1 MEKVKIWIYAEV
13 KDNRPA
19 SVYYELLSKAAE
31 ETRGVEHAE
40 ICALVAGDSLNPV
53 IDLLKQSGADKI
65 YAADDERLKDYN
77 CQNYSEVIV
86 KAAET
91 YTPDIFLFGATG
103 RGAEIAPTV
112 AAKLKTGLAAHGV
125 DISIGADGTLGTS
138 VPAFGG
144 KVVSEIL
151 TPTHKPQMASV
162 RPGILDNK
170 SLSAKEH
177 VELISLDTDILSHI
191 NSTETFV
198 SFEPNTENGDSLEEA
213 KIVVCAGRGV
223 MTDEAWQD
231 LQRLA
236 KVLNASIG
244 YTRSFLDNGFLQ
256 DESGMIGA
264 SGISVKPDLYIGF
277 GVSGATHHVCGI
289 NKAKY
294 IISVNKDPQAKMFR
308 YSDVGAVSDADKMIK
323 LLIEQFEA

>member
-53 IDLLKQSGADKI
+53 IDLL
-65 YAADDERLKDYN
+65 
-77 CQNYSEVIV
+77 QNYSEVIV

-162 RPGILDNK
+162 RLGILDNK

-177 VELISLDTDILSHI
+177 VELISLDTDILSNI

-198 SFEPNTENGDSLEEA
+198 SFICVRRFPVSSLVILKTRAPNSSVYSGSFISFDSP
-213 KIVVCAGRGV
+213 
-223 MTDEAWQD
+223 D
-231 LQRLA
+231 
-236 KVLNASIG
+236 NSASTPQTFSADPKKHG
-244 YTRSFLDNGFLQ
+244 NSFLSFTRRA
-256 DESGMIGA
+256 A
-264 SGISVKPDLYIGF
+264 SSQVSVSP
-277 GVSGATHHVCGI
+277 S
-289 NKAKY
+289 
-294 IISVNKDPQAKMFR
+294 R
-308 YSDVGAVSDADKMIK
+308 
-323 LLIEQFEA
+323 